1 MPIQIASAALSALP
15 DLDRSFSVT
24 EELQLH
30 FTDGQLGYRIV
41 PVEPY
46 EKTYPD
52 DGEESL
58 DESEVFLATL
68 DGQPAGVIQLS
79 MAWNGYARIDDIAVD
94 RRLRRS
100 GVAKALLEHACD
112 WCRER
117 ALAGLMLETQTNN
130 VAACRLYERF
140 GFRLGGFDR
149 DLYRGLDPATSE
161 VALFWYLP
169 LSR

>member
-1 MPIQIASAALSALP
+1 MPIQITSAAPSALP
-15 DLDRSFSVT
+15 DFDRSFSVS

-30 FTDGQLGYRIV
+30 LTDGQLGYRVV

-46 EKTYPD
+46 EKTYAD
-52 DGEESL
+52 DEESL
-58 DESEVFLATL
+58 DEGNAFMATL

-79 MAWNGYARIDDIAVD
+79 AAWNGYARIDDIAVD

-100 GVAKALLEHACD
+100 GVATALLEHACA

-117 ALAGLMLETQTNN
+117 SLAGLTLETQTNN

-149 DLYRGLDPATSE
+149 DLYRGLDPATRE